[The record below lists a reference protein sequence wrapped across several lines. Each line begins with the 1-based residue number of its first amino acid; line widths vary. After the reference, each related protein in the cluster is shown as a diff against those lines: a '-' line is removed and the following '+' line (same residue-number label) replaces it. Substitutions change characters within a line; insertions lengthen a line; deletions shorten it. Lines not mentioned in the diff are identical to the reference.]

1 MIPTPWHSKLLEIG
15 VEIFKLDVFI
25 LIFPFK
31 LTCNLVPGSIE
42 ATGSICAG
50 VDDVEVLIA
59 RSQHGGNVG
68 ATESSQESG
77 TGI

>member
-1 MIPTPWHSKLLEIG
+1 MIPIPWHSRLLEI
-15 VEIFKLDVFI
+15 EKKIFNLVLFI

-31 LTCNLVPGSIE
+31 LTCNLVPRSIE
-42 ATGSICAG
+42 ATGGTGAG

-59 RSQHGGNVG
+59 RSQHGGSVG
-68 ATESSQESG
+68 TTESSQESG

>member
-1 MIPTPWHSKLLEIG
+1 MFH
-15 VEIFKLDVFI
+15 
-25 LIFPFK
+25 FK
-31 LTCNLVPGSIE
+31 LTFNLVPGSIE
-42 ATGSICAG
+42 AIGSIGAG

-59 RSQHGGNVG
+59 RSQHGGSVG